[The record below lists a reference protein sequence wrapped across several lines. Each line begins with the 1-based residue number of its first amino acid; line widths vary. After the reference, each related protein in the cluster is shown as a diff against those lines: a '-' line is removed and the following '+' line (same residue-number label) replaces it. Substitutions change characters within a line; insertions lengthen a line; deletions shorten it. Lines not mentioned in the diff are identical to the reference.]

1 MAISRPAAVELR
13 DVPWSDVWESIRSA
27 SRLVS
32 PKVGLARSLQQG
44 VTYAQD
50 PELFALG
57 VGLQDLS
64 RFSGI
69 LNSDKAGGGGE
80 LAERALVATLGE
92 AIERYCTLFFDKEEM
107 VRGTARELAP
117 DAVDAELVRF
127 FSRRQIEE
135 NGDRIGSTSYFT
147 EDSVT
152 YWVWGTSLTSGEAR
166 LVPASQVYLNYKADD
181 DEVLPG
187 RNASTGLAAGT
198 TIEEAIL
205 TGLFE
210 VVERDC
216 FTIAWLHRHLGS
228 RIAVDDPELKR
239 ILDERFYV
247 SHPDVDL
254 AFYDITLDIP
264 IPSIFALMRRPAEYG
279 PALCVTSVSRL
290 SMREAVRKGMCELGQ
305 ELPYLRFLRNQF
317 DDWDPLPDFS
327 DIVTFD
333 HHFTLYSKRPE
344 LIGEA
349 LAFCDAVEDE
359 VALSELPDHRTGRP
373 LGDIEH
379 CVAVLAENGYEVIVV
394 DITTEDVRELGWRVV
409 RVLVPGLVPLYGNHN
424 RPYLGLPRLWEIPDK
439 LRWAQNGW
447 NPDAGLNP
455 YPHPFP

>member
-1 MAISRPAAVELR
+1 METPRPAAVELR
-13 DVPWSDVWESIRSA
+13 DVPWSNVWESIRSA
-27 SRLVS
+27 SRFVS
-32 PKVGLARSLQQG
+32 PKVGLARNLQQG

-50 PELFALG
+50 PHLFALG

-80 LAERALVATLGE
+80 VAERALVATLGE
-92 AIERYCTLFFDKEEM
+92 AIERYCTLFFDKDDM

-117 DAVDAELVRF
+117 HAVDPKLIRY
-127 FSRRQIEE
+127 FSREQIEKD
-135 NGDRIGSTSYFT
+135 GDRLKTSFFT

-152 YWVWGTSLTSGEAR
+152 YWVWGTSLTSGEPR
-166 LVPASQVYLNYKADD
+166 LVPASQVYLNYKQDQ

-210 VVERDC
+210 VVERDA
-216 FTIAWLHRHLGS
+216 FTIAWLQHHVGP
-228 RIAVDDPELKR
+228 RIVVDDPDMKR
-239 ILDERFYV
+239 VLEERFYV
-247 SHPDVDL
+247 GHPDVRL
-254 AFYDITLDIP
+254 EFFDITLDIP

-279 PALCVTSVSRL
+279 PAQCVTSVSRL
-290 SMREAVRKGMCELGQ
+290 SMEDAVRKGMSELGQ

-317 DDWDPLPDFS
+317 DDWEPLPDFS
-327 DIVTFD
+327 DVVTFD

-344 LIGEA
+344 LAEKA
-349 LAFCDAVEDE
+349 LAFCDAVEEE
-359 VALSELPDHRTGRP
+359 VALSELPDYRTGRP

-379 CVAVLAENGYEVIVV
+379 CVAVLAEQGYEVIVV
-394 DITTEDVRELGWRVV
+394 DITTEDVRELGWKVV
-409 RVLVPGLVPLYGNHN
+409 RVLVPGLVPLYGNHT
-424 RPYLGLPRLWEIPDK
+424 RPYLGLSRLWDIPGK
-439 LRWAQNGW
+439 LGWAENGW
-447 NPDAGLNP
+447 DADAGLNP